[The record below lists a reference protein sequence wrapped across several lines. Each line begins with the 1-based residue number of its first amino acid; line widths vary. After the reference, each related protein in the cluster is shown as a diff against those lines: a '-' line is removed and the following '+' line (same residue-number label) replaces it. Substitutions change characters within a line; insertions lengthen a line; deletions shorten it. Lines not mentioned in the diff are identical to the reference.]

1 MVDEIKRVRLTLAG
15 DQADYVDEL
24 AQRYGVARTQVIRV
38 MVDCMKQPELG
49 SVEEQLQILQQSEL
63 APQSGSENPPTVFLE
78 QLRQLSG
85 RVEFIARQIA
95 DLQRG
100 PALAGALQAAGPA
113 GPEDGGMPP
122 AGPVPGAGLPPA
134 GLPPAGPADGEDS
147 AFAGGSQPPSFD
159 DVDFFDDQGSGGG
172 DGSGMDVRPEAVAD
186 ILRAV
191 ADLREDVQEQIEGMR
206 ATLAALGERVDPDVS
221 VLLNAIRDH
230 LQESFNGLVDA
241 MSSSVPKAIAES
253 VSLEMQ
259 PGSGDLETKDLL
271 GGLHRRMDALTGYVD
286 GVRESLLRMEEAL
299 GQLGRA
305 EVSAALEERLA
316 RLGTAFNGL
325 EADLR
330 PLLDRGD
337 TESRLQSIEEKVG
350 RMTDLL
356 ESLLAESSRSFVLL
370 PSKGLGKALV
380 GQIRLVKED

>member
-1 MVDEIKRVRLTLAG
+1 MVDEIKRVHLTLAG

-24 AQRYGVARTQVIRV
+24 AQRYGVTRTQVIRV

-134 GLPPAGPADGEDS
+134 GPADGDDS

-159 DVDFFDDQGSGGG
+159 DVDFFDGQESGSGN
-172 DGSGMDVRPEAVAD
+172 GSGMDVRPEAVAD

-271 GGLHRRMDALTGYVD
+271 GGLHRRMDALTEYVD

-299 GQLGRA
+299 GQLGCA
-305 EVSAALEERLA
+305 EVSAAVEERLT

-325 EADLR
+325 AADLR

-337 TESRLQSIEEKVG
+337 AESRMQAIEEKVG

>member
-1 MVDEIKRVRLTLAG
+1 MVDEIKRVHLTLAG

-24 AQRYGVARTQVIRV
+24 AQRYGVTRTQVIRV

-63 APQSGSENPPTVFLE
+63 APQSASENTPTVFLE
-78 QLRQLSG
+78 QMRQLSE
-85 RVEFIARQIA
+85 RVEFIARQIT

-100 PALAGALQAAGPA
+100 PAPAGAAPGRLA
-113 GPEDGGMPP
+113 DGDIPP
-122 AGPVPGAGLPPA
+122 AGAAGGTPA
-134 GLPPAGPADGEDS
+134 PRSADGDDS

-159 DVDFFDDQGSGGG
+159 DIDFFGDQESGGDNG
-172 DGSGMDVRPEAVAD
+172 LGMDVCPEAVAD

-206 ATLAALGERVDPDVS
+206 VTLAALGERADPDVS
-221 VLLNAIRDH
+221 VLLNAINDH
-230 LQESFNGLVDA
+230 LRESFNGLVDA
-241 MSSSVPKAIAES
+241 MSSSMPKAIAES

-259 PGSGDLETKDLL
+259 PGHGDLQTKDLL
-271 GGLHRRMDALTGYVD
+271 AGMHRRVDALTEHVD

-305 EVSAALEERLA
+305 EVSAALEERLT
-316 RLGTAFNGL
+316 RLGAAFNGL
-325 EADLR
+325 AADLR
-330 PLLDRGD
+330 PLLDWSD
-337 TESRLQSIEEKVG
+337 AESRMQSIEEKMD

-356 ESLLAESSRSFVLL
+356 ESLLAESSRSFVLQ

>member
-1 MVDEIKRVRLTLAG
+1 MVDEIKRVHLTLAG

-134 GLPPAGPADGEDS
+134 GPADGDDS

-159 DVDFFDDQGSGGG
+159 DVDFFDDQESGGG
-172 DGSGMDVRPEAVAD
+172 DGSGRDVRPEAVAD

-206 ATLAALGERVDPDVS
+206 ATLADLGERVDPDVS

-271 GGLHRRMDALTGYVD
+271 AGLHRRVDALTEHVD

-299 GQLGRA
+299 GQLGCA
-305 EVSAALEERLA
+305 EVSAAVEERLT

-325 EADLR
+325 AADLR

-337 TESRLQSIEEKVG
+337 AESRLQSIEEKVD

>member
-1 MVDEIKRVRLTLAG
+1 
-15 DQADYVDEL
+15 
-24 AQRYGVARTQVIRV
+24 
-38 MVDCMKQPELG
+38 MKQPELG
-49 SVEEQLQILQQSEL
+49 SVEEQLQILQQAEL

-78 QLRQLSG
+78 QLRQLSE
-85 RVEFIARQIA
+85 RVELIARQIA

-100 PALAGALQAAGPA
+100 PAPAGALQAAGCAPQGALQAVGPA
-113 GPEDGGMPP
+113 GPEDGGMSP

-134 GLPPAGPADGEDS
+134 GPADGDDS

-159 DVDFFDDQGSGGG
+159 DVDFFDGQESGSGN
-172 DGSGMDVRPEAVAD
+172 GSGMDVRPEAVAD

-271 GGLHRRMDALTGYVD
+271 AGLHRRVDALTEHVD

-305 EVSAALEERLA
+305 EVSAAVEERLT

-325 EADLR
+325 AADLR

-337 TESRLQSIEEKVG
+337 AESRMQAIEEKVG

>member
-1 MVDEIKRVRLTLAG
+1 MVDEIKRVHLTLAG

-24 AQRYGVARTQVIRV
+24 AQRYGVTRTQVIRV

-49 SVEEQLQILQQSEL
+49 SVEEQLQILQQAEL

-78 QLRQLSG
+78 QLRQLSE

-113 GPEDGGMPP
+113 GPADGGMPP
-122 AGPVPGAGLPPA
+122 AGPVPGA

-159 DVDFFDDQGSGGG
+159 DVDFFDDQESGGG

-221 VLLNAIRDH
+221 VLLNAIHDH

-271 GGLHRRMDALTGYVD
+271 AGLHRRMDALTEYVD

-305 EVSAALEERLA
+305 EVSAAVEERLT

-325 EADLR
+325 AADLR

-337 TESRLQSIEEKVG
+337 AESRMQAIEEKVG

>member
-1 MVDEIKRVRLTLAG
+1 MVDEIKRVHLTLAG

-24 AQRYGVARTQVIRV
+24 AQRYGVTRTQVIRV

-134 GLPPAGPADGEDS
+134 VPADGDDS

-159 DVDFFDDQGSGGG
+159 DVDFFDGQESGSGN
-172 DGSGMDVRPEAVAD
+172 GSGMDVRPEAVAD

-206 ATLAALGERVDPDVS
+206 AALAALGERVDPDVS

-271 GGLHRRMDALTGYVD
+271 GGLHRRMDALTEYVD

-299 GQLGRA
+299 GQLGCA
-305 EVSAALEERLA
+305 EVSAAVEERLT

-325 EADLR
+325 AADLR

-337 TESRLQSIEEKVG
+337 AESRLQSIEEKVD

>member
-1 MVDEIKRVRLTLAG
+1 MVDEIKRVHLTLAG

-24 AQRYGVARTQVIRV
+24 AQRYGVTRTQVIRV

-134 GLPPAGPADGEDS
+134 GPADGDDS

-159 DVDFFDDQGSGGG
+159 DVDFFDGQESGSGN
-172 DGSGMDVRPEAVAD
+172 GSGMDVRPEAVAD

-271 GGLHRRMDALTGYVD
+271 AGLHRRMDALTEYVD

-305 EVSAALEERLA
+305 EVSAAVEERLT

-325 EADLR
+325 AADLR

-337 TESRLQSIEEKVG
+337 AESRMQAIEEKVG